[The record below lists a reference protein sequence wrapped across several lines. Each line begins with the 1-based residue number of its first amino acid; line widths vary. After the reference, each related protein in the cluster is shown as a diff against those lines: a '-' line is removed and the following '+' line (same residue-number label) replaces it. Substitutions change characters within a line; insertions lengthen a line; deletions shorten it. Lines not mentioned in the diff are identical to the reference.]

1 MTATRRVIKIENG
14 TLGVVVAVALTHR
27 VERVAFHLDRTTV
40 ECRGQQWDGA
50 TTTRLG
56 RGEGHG
62 FPGNH
67 PLGGLGKGNQMGLRT
82 SATAQA
88 QSSQSQR
95 GAHEAEKVSA
105 GQRVLLP
112 FGGAGREFAVQP
124 LFEVCGLAVLAKA
137 APVGATIGGGRG
149 MLENSFHRWH
159 PLQLTGGLTFQSRT
173 NFSPSSRWVVPA
185 GGSQSIFVT
194 WSSGRRWFSGAR

>member
-1 MTATRRVIKIENG
+1 M
-14 TLGVVVAVALTHR
+14 VVAVALTHR
-27 VERVAFHLDRTTV
+27 VERVAFHLDRATV
-40 ECRGQQWDGA
+40 ERRGQEGDGA
-50 TTTRLG
+50 TAARLG
-56 RGEGHG
+56 CGEGHG

-67 PLGGLGKGNQMGLRT
+67 PFGGLGEGNQMRFRT
-82 SATAQA
+82 PATAQA
-88 QSSQSQR
+88 KSSQSQR

-105 GQRVLLP
+105 GERILLP
-112 FGGAGREFAVQP
+112 LGGTGRELTVQP
-124 LFEVCGLAVLAKA
+124 LFEVRSLTVLAKT
-137 APVGATIGGGRG
+137 APVGATLGGSRG

-194 WSSGRRWFSGAR
+194 WSSGRR